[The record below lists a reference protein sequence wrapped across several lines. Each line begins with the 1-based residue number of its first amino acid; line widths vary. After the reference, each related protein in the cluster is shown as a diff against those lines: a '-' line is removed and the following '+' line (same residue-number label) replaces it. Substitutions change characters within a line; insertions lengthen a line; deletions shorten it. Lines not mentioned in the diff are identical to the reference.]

1 MKERLVNHQQELG
14 LCEAQKSKQQNVL
27 NRILLLL
34 LAMMFLPIGAWAE
47 DSYFGINTSS
57 GSHWVTDETAA
68 DVLEDG
74 SHKITYDI
82 ANNILTLNG
91 IDLTFTSDVSN
102 DAFIALVDTDHPTLT
117 VRLVGDNTLTIGDKA
132 CVFNGWGITFTTDTS
147 NPGTL
152 TINTGDNW
160 GGALFIDNPTSEPMN
175 ATYNNGLSLTQNGNT
190 YTIQTSVSYN
200 ITVAGTAVTS
210 ANASNVLN
218 DDYSSVSYDAENKIL
233 TLNNASI
240 IPESE
245 EYGITYTGTAN
256 LTINLKGT
264 SNVVK
269 GNGGCPAI
277 GYFNNAVQTSPNLT
291 FTQGDTEPCSLLLE
305 AVSTQTIDGFGSVI
319 NTGLYKID
327 ETIPGNETTTYRTT
341 ITSTLLSGGSGTA
354 ADPFIIK
361 TADDLKKFAQYVNNT
376 TIGSGVSVKL
386 SDDISESGL
395 DCSSLTGFEAI
406 GIEGNI
412 NFTGTFDGNNK
423 IIKNLSVINVS
434 GEDVGLFR
442 CLDGG
447 TIKQLILDGCSICGG
462 TNSTTHIGGIVGNV
476 SNNGTISKC
485 TVQNGSTISC
495 SADSQTPT
503 VGGIVGFL
511 GSGSITECVFQD
523 SYVKSETSDQS
534 ASGANANAGGI
545 VGVTAG
551 GTVSGCRVKG
561 TTAVSANY
569 GDFGTSIAG
578 ALLGN
583 NIGGTFSD
591 NTYEYTVTVK
601 EKATTKSGYTH
612 RGTNADTDPTGI
624 SLYTKIVSLPDI
636 DNAFGT
642 VTGSEGT
649 YYKID
654 DGCLYVAPGQ
664 TATIDVTPNTANYYA
679 LVWLQAVN
687 IVTTD
692 VIACDSTSI
701 DGGGRQYTFEMPEEQ
716 VNINVHV
723 ARDIS
728 LDTFIPVDAETIY
741 NGTAQAL
748 SEITFTYNNGNGQ
761 SSFDLESSDFTV
773 TKYTDSKGTDLG
785 TTAPTNA
792 DSYTVSI
799 EGKGDCTGTKDIS
812 YTIHPRDL
820 EAATIEAIEDQIY
833 TGEAITPE
841 PQVSIV
847 LIEGNEATVLVK
859 GQDFTYSYEA
869 NTNISSETTPKVIV
883 TGKGNYTGTA
893 QKTFNIV
900 ESYNVWVAGTLIT
913 SGNAAN
919 VTGSSPAKVT
929 YDAATNTLTLNGAYI
944 VTSNS
949 AGIKSG
955 LANLK
960 VVLSGGQSEVKC
972 TGEDYYAFES
982 TTENAI
988 VTFSS
993 SAASVG
999 YLDITTAGYNKFFKD
1014 ITPAYDGI
1022 THFDQTSVFTNE
1034 YYYHIRKSPW
1044 TGSGTEN
1051 DPYLISTTTD
1061 LKTMSS
1067 YAYQGIVLN
1076 QYFKLNNDIDW
1087 SQETGAFNSIG
1098 RRYDNYRIYSFNGTF
1113 DGNYKTI
1120 SNLTSSNGMF
1130 NYVMNEGSVK
1140 NLTLTNCTV
1149 TGSDTGESA
1158 GGLVA
1163 DFRSSGAIQN
1173 CSVKSSTISNGNYPN
1188 ITTAGGIVG
1197 YQAGGTIENCNIE
1210 DVTVTT
1216 GGSPT
1221 YTQSAGGIVGHTY
1234 NSAIVNGCSVKA
1246 NSKGNTKI
1254 TNTSETDK
1262 TLYAGAIVGWREQ
1275 ETTLTSNT
1283 YQGGVVVETQKG
1295 NNAKITKSGNTQR
1308 GLGDGDD
1315 TDGAVL
1321 ESVKKIT
1328 VTKNDK
1334 GTVEYVSGI
1343 YKVDG
1348 NDIYAL
1354 PFTLS
1359 DELTVIKGT
1368 SAAGYDEPTIAIKT
1382 VTNNTDIDPETADGT
1397 SEGLYYAQWEF
1408 EMPNDNATATILFAI
1423 NLAKAS
1429 RNFVIA
1435 DRDYTS
1441 EPLPVTEIKTT
1452 LDDLDGANPAFIEL
1466 TSGTHFNITGYKDS
1480 KDVALGTTAPTNAGN
1495 YKVTIQGIGDCTGT
1509 VTLPFVISRLAI
1521 TPTLIVSDWIY
1532 GGYDVSENGPSL
1544 TDGSNP
1550 GNGAVTFYFK
1560 KDGENEFHTMEVSS
1574 TTDAGNYSVYATIAQ
1589 STNYEGAQTE
1599 TKTFN
1604 ITQLDISNAT
1614 VTLDNT
1620 TLIYNGSV
1628 QTVNVTTVI
1637 VGDIEVPIDCYE
1649 VSGNT
1654 EKEAGDYKLTVTAKT
1669 MDSSGNPIKNNF
1681 TGSAEKDWKI
1691 KYRTVTADE
1700 LGLSENQTYAT
1711 YFNNT
1716 ESLDLPDGIVAY
1728 IITGVSGT
1736 TVTTKRISYIP
1747 KNVAV
1752 LVENGTSTEDAVDA
1766 ATDNQLL
1773 GTADAKDVS
1782 TITGGA
1788 VYVLYKSE
1796 FVKTTTG
1803 TIPANRCYLVV
1814 SGGAGARSLSISHG
1828 EGNDTGIDNLVFDE
1842 DGTEKWYDL
1851 RGRRIEKPTKAGLY
1865 IRNGE
1870 KIVVNDNNK

>member
-1 MKERLVNHQQELG
+1 MKERLVNHQQEPRR
-14 LCEAQKSKQQNVL
+14 L
-27 NRILLLL
+27 NALAKILLALFALL
-34 LAMMFLPIGAWAE
+34 LTPTLAWAQT
-47 DSYFGINTSS
+47 SY
-57 GSHWVTDETAA
+57 
-68 DVLEDG
+68 
-74 SHKITYDI
+74 
-82 ANNILTLNG
+82 
-91 IDLTFTSDVSN
+91 
-102 DAFIALVDTDHPTLT
+102 
-117 VRLVGDNTLTIGDKA
+117 
-132 CVFNGWGITFTTDTS
+132 GITVKH
-147 NPGTL
+147 NGT
-152 TINTGDNW
+152 N
-160 GGALFIDNPTSEPMN
+160 
-175 ATYNNGLSLTQNGNT
+175 YR
-190 YTIQTSVSYN
+190 
-200 ITVAGTAVTS
+200 VTS
-210 ANASNVLN
+210 ANASNVLGDGTVTYDVTN
-218 DDYSSVSYDAENKIL
+218 SVL
-233 TLNNASI
+233 TLDNASI
-240 IPESE
+240 NGCIYFNGYDPDFSPETALEKVFNFKFKGTCFITATDSCAIKNTTTLSLDSNNENVYDDQVYSRPKGTINLNPTTEGGSLTMIPKGNPSVELFQNVNFSNGSGNVSSGVCAIYSQLFSE
-245 EYGITYTGTAN
+245 GTGADGNNPYILKTAADIKNFATLYNIAVGPETYVKLGNDIDCTGLTIETIGSNTVPYSAIFDGNGKTISN
-256 LTINLKGT
+256 LTITPNPYNICGLFSHLHEEGIIQNLTLSNCTISGGQEVGAFVGYVMGGSISNCHTSGCTVSSGEGQTTHAGGIAGYAITSDGTITISGCTVTSGSVTARTEYDMSPGT
-264 SNVVK
+264 SYA
-269 GNGGCPAI
+269 GGI
-277 GYFNNAVQTSPNLT
+277 LGEGLT
-291 FTQGDTEPCSLLLE
+291 
-305 AVSTQTIDGFGSVI
+305 
-319 NTGLYKID
+319 N
-327 ETIPGNETTTYRTT
+327 TTTISISISGCEVNSTT
-341 ITSTLLSGGSGTA
+341 ITSNHTC
-354 ADPFIIK
+354 
-361 TADDLKKFAQYVNNT
+361 N
-376 TIGSGVSVKL
+376 
-386 SDDISESGL
+386 
-395 DCSSLTGFEAI
+395 
-406 GIEGNI
+406 
-412 NFTGTFDGNNK
+412 
-423 IIKNLSVINVS
+423 
-434 GEDVGLFR
+434 
-442 CLDGG
+442 
-447 TIKQLILDGCSICGG
+447 
-462 TNSTTHIGGIVGNV
+462 NSTLISGGIVGNATHTNGTFTI
-476 SNNGTISKC
+476 SNNIVKGSSKITYLHSAETMTIKC
-485 TVQNGSTISC
+485 GAIAGDC
-495 SADSQTPT
+495 SD
-503 VGGIVGFL
+503 
-511 GSGSITECVFQD
+511 
-523 SYVKSETSDQS
+523 
-534 ASGANANAGGI
+534 
-545 VGVTAG
+545 GVTF
-551 GTVSGCRVKG
+551 T
-561 TTAVSANY
+561 
-569 GDFGTSIAG
+569 
-578 ALLGN
+578 
-583 NIGGTFSD
+583 D
-591 NTYEYTVTVK
+591 NTYEYSVITHDNTTGYANRGIGSSDEDVIGQVELAGT
-601 EKATTKSGYTH
+601 KAISVVQNPINGNNDGEYSGK
-612 RGTNADTDPTGI
+612 D
-624 SLYTKIVSLPDI
+624 
-636 DNAFGT
+636 
-642 VTGSEGT
+642 GT
-649 YYKID
+649 YYMENDGYLVVPGVAFTLEAIPNEGHKPRLTLSDTNIEVTTEEINNNAATPSYDHTEFTFTMPDADVTATLTFPFDITPYTVQQVDTIYTGSSMPID
-654 DGCLYVAPGQ
+654 MLTAEYSGSTIGLTNGTEFTVTSYGTELGEIAPTNVGQ
-664 TATIDVTPNTANYYA
+664 YTATI
-679 LVWLQAVN
+679 
-687 IVTTD
+687 
-692 VIACDSTSI
+692 
-701 DGGGRQYTFEMPEEQ
+701 
-716 VNINVHV
+716 
-723 ARDIS
+723 
-728 LDTFIPVDAETIY
+728 
-741 NGTAQAL
+741 
-748 SEITFTYNNGNGQ
+748 
-761 SSFDLESSDFTV
+761 
-773 TKYTDSKGTDLG
+773 
-785 TTAPTNA
+785 
-792 DSYTVSI
+792 
-799 EGKGDCTGTKDIS
+799 EGIGIFTGTKDVTYKIN
-812 YTIHPRDL
+812 PKNL
-820 EAATIEAIEDQIY
+820 ETATIEAIEDQIY
-833 TGEAITPE
+833 TGEALTPE

-847 LIEGNEATVLVK
+847 LNDGDEATVLVK
-859 GQDFTYSYEA
+859 DQDFTYSYEA

-883 TGKGNYTGTA
+883 TGTGNYTGTA

-919 VTGSSPAKVT
+919 VTGSSTARVI

-982 TTENAI
+982 TTENAT

-993 SAASVG
+993 STTSEG

-1022 THFDQTSVFTNE
+1022 THFDQTSVYTNE

-1044 TGSGTEN
+1044 TGNGTED

-1076 QYFKLNNDIDW
+1076 HYFKLNNDIDW
-1087 SQETGAFNSIG
+1087 SQETSAFNSIG

-1113 DGNYKTI
+1113 DGNNKTI
-1120 SNLTSSNGMF
+1120 SNLTSENGMF
-1130 NYVMNEGSVK
+1130 NYVMNGGSIK
-1140 NLTLTNCTV
+1140 NLTLTGCTV
-1149 TGSDTGESA
+1149 TGGSTGEDA
-1158 GGLVA
+1158 AGLVA
-1163 DFRSSGAIQN
+1163 DFRSSGKIEN
-1173 CSVKSSTISNGNYPN
+1173 CSIKNSSITNNNYTN
-1188 ITTAGGIVG
+1188 ITSAGGIVG
-1197 YQAGGTIENCNIE
+1197 YMTNGTIDNCSIE
-1210 DVTVTT
+1210 DVTITMS
-1216 GGSPT
+1216 GSPT
-1221 YTQSAGGIVGHTY
+1221 YKQCAGGIVGHTY
-1234 NSAIVNGCSVKA
+1234 EGSTITNCEVKVNAGT
-1246 NSKGNTKI
+1246 TKI
-1254 TNTSETDK
+1254 TNTAETDQD
-1262 TLYAGAIVGWREQ
+1262 LYAGAIVGWRERGK
-1275 ETTLTSNT
+1275 TLTGNT
-1283 YQGGVVVETQKG
+1283 YQAGVVVETRQG
-1295 NNAKITKSGNTQR
+1295 NNPAVTKSGNTQR

-1315 TDGAVL
+1315 IINSAELAG
-1321 ESVKKIT
+1321 VKKIT

-1334 GTVEYVSGI
+1334 GTVEYVSG
-1343 YKVDG
+1343 YYRVDG

-1452 LDDLDGANPAFIEL
+1452 LDDLDASNPAFIEL
-1466 TSGTHFNITGYKDS
+1466 QSGTHFNVTGYKDS
-1480 KDVALGTTAPTNAGN
+1480 QDVAIGTDAPTNAGN
-1495 YKVTIQGIGDCTGT
+1495 YKVTIQGIGDCTGS
-1509 VTLPFVISRLAI
+1509 VTLPFAINRLAI
-1521 TPTLIVSDWIY
+1521 TPELTVSDWIY

-1550 GNGAVTFYFK
+1550 GNGTVTFYFK
-1560 KDGENEFHTMEVSS
+1560 KEGENEFHTMEVSS
-1574 TTDAGNYSVYATIAQ
+1574 TSDAGNYSVYATIAQ

-1716 ESLDLPDGIVAY
+1716 ESFDLPDGIVAY